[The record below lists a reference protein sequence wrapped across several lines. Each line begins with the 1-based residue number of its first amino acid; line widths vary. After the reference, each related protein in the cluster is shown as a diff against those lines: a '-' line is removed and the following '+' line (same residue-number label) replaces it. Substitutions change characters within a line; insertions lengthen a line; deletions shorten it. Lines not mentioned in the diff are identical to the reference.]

1 MNHSFIVE
9 GEENMMMNLK
19 KLITLCM
26 AIILCLSALSG
37 CSNSKTPQIANELR
51 FSLDTVSKLTIS
63 YDEETITFFESDN
76 EYLVI
81 KEYMTK
87 NKSSY
92 YAKVT
97 ELNNSIHISE
107 GDKPL
112 FKDGFSRYI
121 EVYLPAAYRE
131 NLSVTTTNG
140 IIDFSNIDLD
150 LSSLRVDSTSGAI
163 ILDSAI
169 VSDIHLSSTSGIM
182 DLGNIQVG
190 QIRLETTSGNVTC
203 AELNGYVTYTSTSGD
218 VDIKSAIGSGS
229 YTANNS
235 GKLNVVYTEVDGD
248 LSFFNKN
255 DNIILTLPADL
266 EFVFEAT
273 TKNGLIS
280 TDFPQDVTTNGRSTS
295 GIVGDNPTVT
305 IKAETNNGD
314 IQVTR

>member
-1 MNHSFIVE
+1 MIE
-9 GEENMMMNLK
+9 R
-19 KLITLCM
+19 
-26 AIILCLSALSG
+26 AIPNTVNGKMTFVA
-37 CSNSKTPQIANELR
+37 PFPANELR
-51 FSLDTVSKLTIS
+51 FSLDTVSELTIS
-63 YDEETITFFESDN
+63 YDEEPITFFESDSD
-76 EYLVI
+76 YLVI

-97 ELNNSIHISE
+97 ERNNSIHISE

-131 NLSVTTTNG
+131 NLTVTTTDG
-140 IIDFSNIDLD
+140 KIDFSGIDLD
-150 LSSLRVDSTSGAI
+150 LSLLRIDSTSGAI
-163 ILDSAI
+163 ILDSALA
-169 VSDIHLSSTSGIM
+169 SNIHLSSTRGTLE
-182 DLGNIQVG
+182 LGSIQAS
-190 QIRLETTSGNVTC
+190 QIRLETTSGSVTC

-218 VDIKSAIGSGS
+218 ADIKSAIGSGS

-235 GKLNVVYTEVDGD
+235 GKLNVVYTEVDGN

-255 DNIILTLPADL
+255 DNIILTLPTDL

-273 TKNGLIS
+273 TKNGSVS
-280 TDFPQDVTTNGRSTS
+280 TTFQQYVTINGRTTS

-305 IKAETNNGD
+305 IKVETNNGD
-314 IQVTR
+314 IKVTK